1 MKTFRSLC
9 RIVSGAALLASVIL
23 LEQGCKSVSPTVTTP
38 RNDSIIIRTHYER
51 DSIFIHDSMAVA
63 MVQDTIYID
72 RWHTKYRYSVLN
84 KTDTIYQDKE
94 IVIHSPPEKCIPSFY
109 RWCTRVF
116 IISIILLICY
126 IILRVIIKIY
136 LKR

>member
-1 MKTFRSLC
+1 MKKIYLVFAVPAFMLTTS
-9 RIVSGAALLASVIL
+9 
-23 LEQGCKSVSPTVTTP
+23 CKSVSPTVTTP

-94 IVIHSPPEKCIPSFY
+94 IIIHSPPEKYIPSFY
-109 RWCTRVF
+109 RWCTGVF
-116 IISIILLICY
+116 IISVILLICY
-126 IILRVIIKIY
+126 IVLRVIIKIY

>member
-1 MKTFRSLC
+1 MKKIYLVFA
-9 RIVSGAALLASVIL
+9 VPAFALTTS
-23 LEQGCKSVSPTVTTP
+23 CKSVSPTVTTP

-63 MVQDTIYID
+63 KVQDTIYID

-84 KTDTIYQDKE
+84 KTDTVYQDKE
-94 IVIHSPPEKCIPSFY
+94 VIIHAPPERYIPPFY

-116 IISIILLICY
+116 IISVILIICY

>member
-1 MKTFRSLC
+1 MKKIYLVFAVPAFMLTTS
-9 RIVSGAALLASVIL
+9 
-23 LEQGCKSVSPTVTTP
+23 CKSVSPTVT
-38 RNDSIIIRTHYER
+38 
-51 DSIFIHDSMAVA
+51 
-63 MVQDTIYID
+63 TIYID

-94 IVIHSPPEKCIPSFY
+94 IVIHSPPEKYIPSFY

-116 IISIILLICY
+116 IISVILIICY

>member
-1 MKTFRSLC
+1 MKKIYLVFAVPAFMLTTS
-9 RIVSGAALLASVIL
+9 
-23 LEQGCKSVSPTVTTP
+23 CKSVSPTVTTP

-63 MVQDTIYID
+63 KVQDTIYID

-84 KTDTIYQDKE
+84 KTDTVYQDKE
-94 IVIHSPPEKCIPSFY
+94 VIIHAPPERYIPPFY

-116 IISIILLICY
+116 IISVILIICY

>member
-1 MKTFRSLC
+1 MKKIYLVFAVPAF
-9 RIVSGAALLASVIL
+9 ILATS
-23 LEQGCKSVSPTVTTP
+23 CKSVSHSVTTP

-84 KTDTIYQDKE
+84 KTDTVYQDKE
-94 IVIHSPPEKCIPSFY
+94 VVIHSPPERYIPLFY
-109 RWCTRVF
+109 RWCTRVL
-116 IISIILLICY
+116 IIAVILLICY
-126 IILRVIIKIY
+126 IVLRVVVKIY
-136 LKR
+136 LHR

>member
-1 MKTFRSLC
+1 MKKIYLVFA
-9 RIVSGAALLASVIL
+9 VPAFALTTS
-23 LEQGCKSVSPTVTTP
+23 CKSVSPMVTTP

-94 IVIHSPPEKCIPSFY
+94 IVIHSPPEKYIPSFY
-109 RWCTRVF
+109 RWCTRVL
-116 IISIILLICY
+116 IIAVILLICY
-126 IILRVIIKIY
+126 IVLRVVVKIY
-136 LKR
+136 LHR

>member
-1 MKTFRSLC
+1 MKKIYF
-9 RIVSGAALLASVIL
+9 IFAVSAFALTTS
-23 LEQGCKSVSPTVTTP
+23 CKSVSRTVTTP
-38 RNDSIIIRTHYER
+38 HNDSIIIRTHYER
-51 DSIFIHDSMAVA
+51 DSIFIHDSTAFA

-84 KTDTIYQDKE
+84 KTDTVYQDKE
-94 IVIHSPPEKCIPSFY
+94 VIIHAPPERYIPPFY
-109 RWCTRVF
+109 RWCTKVF
-116 IISIILLICY
+116 IISVILIICY